1 MSAAGVCIICGED
14 SGDYGMKLLVIDC
27 FNNYD
32 IRIKPILDFFEYHN
46 YECTYVT
53 SDFDHREKK
62 RYQCLDEKTIQIKVP
77 KYSKNISFKRIISH
91 IIFSYRAYKKM
102 LDLKPD
108 CIYTIVPPNSIT
120 WFAKR
125 YKMKYKN
132 TKLIFD
138 IYDLWPETMPI
149 KKLKK
154 SLPFYLWG
162 AIRNK
167 NIKYAD
173 LVITECNLF
182 KDILKNYLK
191 ETKAETLYLAKREI
205 NVVSKPKL
213 SEYEI
218 HLAYLGS
225 INNIIDIPKIKEIIE
240 TIKKVKSV
248 TLHIVGDGESR
259 QELIDAAQAGG
270 ATVEYHGKIYDS
282 QEKQDIFDK
291 CHFGLNIMKDNVC
304 VGLTMKSID
313 YFQHGLPIINNIPAD
328 TAEIVEK
335 YGVGVNILED
345 DDIKLKINSLTLEEN
360 TILKSR
366 VINLFKEKFSI
377 DAFFENMGNILQNH
391 LSMMAEE
398 DANEFNN

>member
-1 MSAAGVCIICGED
+1 
-14 SGDYGMKLLVIDC
+14 MKLLVIDC

-32 IRIKPILDFFEYHN
+32 TRIKPILDFFEYHN
-46 YECTYVT
+46 YECIYVT

-62 RYQCLDEKTIQIKVP
+62 RYNCLDKKTIQIKVP
-77 KYSKNISFKRIISH
+77 KYSKNISFKRLISH
-91 IIFSYRAYKKM
+91 IVFSYRTYRKM
-102 LDLKPD
+102 LNLKPD

-125 YKMKYKN
+125 YKKKYKN

-167 NIKYAD
+167 NLKYAD

-182 KDILKNYLK
+182 KDILKEYLK
-191 ETKAETLYLAKREI
+191 DVKAETVYLTKREI
-205 NVVSKPKL
+205 DVVSKPQL
-213 SEYEI
+213 SYDEI

-225 INNIIDIPKIKEIIE
+225 INNIIDILKIKEIIE
-240 TIKKVKSV
+240 NINKVKPV
-248 TLHIVGDGESR
+248 TLHIIGDGESK
-259 QELIDAAQAGG
+259 QELIYAAKAGG
-270 ATVEYHGKIYDS
+270 ATVEYHGKIYDQ

-291 CHFGLNIMKDNVC
+291 CHFGLNIMKDSVC

-335 YGVGVNILED
+335 YGVGVNILQED
-345 DDIKLKINSLTLEEN
+345 DIN
-360 TILKSR
+360 LKSKSITFEVAR
-366 VINLFKEKFSI
+366 ISKYRTTELFKEKFSI
-377 DAFFENMGNILQNH
+377 NAYFKNMENILQNH
-391 LSMMAEE
+391 LLMIAGE
-398 DANEFNN
+398 DTNEFNYKEKNIK